1 MTITM
6 KSTQNKL
13 KWWICEIV
21 DEDGIIHRGFS
32 VKSAKTAFCRADH
45 NLRVSLPSP
54 TERS

>member
-45 NLRVSLPSP
+45 NLRVSLP
-54 TERS
+54 TERI